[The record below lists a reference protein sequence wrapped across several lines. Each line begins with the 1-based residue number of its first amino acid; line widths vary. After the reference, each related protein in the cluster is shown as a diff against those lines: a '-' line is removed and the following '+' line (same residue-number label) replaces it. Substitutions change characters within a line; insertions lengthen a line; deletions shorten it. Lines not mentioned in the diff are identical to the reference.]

1 MANYKVAVENGNN
14 ILVTVDR
21 GVSGVGIENIEMV
34 FISPDYFLK
43 FFTQTAQL
51 SLYYCLKQ

>member
-43 FFTQTAQL
+43 FF
-51 SLYYCLKQ
+51 YYKRHN